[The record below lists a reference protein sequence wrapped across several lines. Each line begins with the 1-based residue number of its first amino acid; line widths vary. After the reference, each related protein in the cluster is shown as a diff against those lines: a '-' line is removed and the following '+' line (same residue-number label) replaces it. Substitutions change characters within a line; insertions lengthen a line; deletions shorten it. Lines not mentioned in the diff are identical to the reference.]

1 MESHRLGIRGEDL
14 ASDYLLSRG
23 YTILERNW
31 RHQKAEIDIL
41 AMKEGILAVIEVKT
55 RSTVVFGT
63 PEEFIGQN
71 KIRLVRKAANAY
83 VNLNRLNLEVR
94 LDYIGIVFENNQPKV
109 RHIKDACFFF

>member
-14 ASDYLLSRG
+14 ANDYLLSRG

-41 AMKEGILAVIEVKT
+41 ALKEGILAVIEVKT
-55 RSTVVFGT
+55 RSTVAFGT

-71 KIRLVRKAANAY
+71 KIRLLRKAANAY

-94 LDYIGIVFENNQPKV
+94 FDYLGIVFENNQPRV
-109 RHIKDACFFF
+109 RHIEDACFFF